1 MAIIRIPAIRTILFL
16 PLNEVEQVICFSL
29 LQTRLYLTVFIVMLN
44 QAKMTKYR

>member
-1 MAIIRIPAIRTILFL
+1 M

-44 QAKMTKYR
+44 QAKLQIIAKFGQNDAQVESQWL